1 MNAAQIEQPATRIIV
16 VTGASRGIGRAIA
29 VQMAGPQTHVIINY
43 NSAQEAAQQTAALV
57 AGRGGTST
65 AMQFSVADPG
75 AVKAAFRQVLDVHGR
90 VDVLVNNAGI
100 ARDNLLAL
108 MNPAEWDQ
116 VMDTNLKGAF
126 LCSQAVIKAMIRQ
139 RFGRIVNV
147 TSVVGVTGN
156 AGQCNYSAAKAG
168 IIGLTRA
175 LAREIISRNI
185 TVNAVAPG
193 FIETDM
199 TLAIPKKARETM
211 LAQIPAARCG
221 TPQEV
226 AAAVAFLASD
236 AAGYITGQVIHVNGG
251 MFMG

>member
-1 MNAAQIEQPATRIIV
+1 LSEQRVIV
-16 VTGASRGIGRAIA
+16 VTGASRGIGRSIA
-29 VQMAGPQTHVIINY
+29 VEMAGPKNHIIVNY
-43 NSAQEAAQQTAALV
+43 NSSPEAAKQTAALV
-57 AGRGGTST
+57 VSRGAGST
-65 AMQFSVADPG
+65 LMQFSVADPA
-75 AVKAAFRQVLDVHGR
+75 AVKAAFKQILDAHGR

-100 ARDNLLAL
+100 AKDNLLAL
-108 MNPAEWDQ
+108 MKPSEWDD

-126 LCSQAVIKAMIRQ
+126 LCSQAVIKAMMR
-139 RFGRIVNV
+139 RRYGRIINV
-147 TSVVGVTGN
+147 TSVVGVIGN

-168 IIGLTRA
+168 IIGLTRS

-199 TLAIPKKARETM
+199 TLAIPQKSREA
-211 LAQIPAARCG
+211 LLSQIPAARYG
-221 TPQEV
+221 SPQDV

>member
-1 MNAAQIEQPATRIIV
+1 
-16 VTGASRGIGRAIA
+16 
-29 VQMAGPQTHVIINY
+29 
-43 NSAQEAAQQTAALV
+43 
-57 AGRGGTST
+57 
-65 AMQFSVADPG
+65 MQFSVADPA
-75 AVKAAFRQVLDVHGR
+75 AVKAAFKHILDAHGR

-100 ARDNLLAL
+100 SKDNLLAL
-108 MNPAEWDQ
+108 MKPGEWDD

-126 LCSQAVIKAMIRQ
+126 LCSQAVIKPMMR
-139 RFGRIVNV
+139 RHFGRIVNV
-147 TSVVGVTGN
+147 TSVVGVIGN

-168 IIGLTRA
+168 IIGFTRSV
-175 LAREIISRNI
+175 AREIISRNI

-199 TLAIPKKARETM
+199 TLAIPQKSREA
-211 LAQIPAARCG
+211 LLSQIPAARYG
-221 TPQEV
+221 TPEDV

>member
-1 MNAAQIEQPATRIIV
+1 MSDQRIIV

-29 VQMAGPQTHVIINY
+29 VEMAGQKTHVIVNY
-43 NSAQEAAQQTAALV
+43 NSSPEAAKETAVLV
-57 AGRGGTST
+57 ESRGATST
-65 AMQFSVADPG
+65 AMQFSVADPD
-75 AVKAAFRQVLDVHGR
+75 AVKKAFKQILDEHKR
-90 VDVLVNNAGI
+90 VDVLVNNAGM

-108 MNPAEWDQ
+108 MSPAEWDQ

-126 LCSQAVIKAMIRQ
+126 LCSQAVIKPMIRQ
-139 RFGRIVNV
+139 RRGRIVNV

-156 AGQCNYSAAKAG
+156 PGQCNYSAAKAG
-168 IIGLTRA
+168 IIGLTRS
-175 LAREIISRNI
+175 LAREVVSRNI

-199 TLAIPKKARETM
+199 TLAIPQKSREAL
-211 LAQIPAARCG
+211 LAQIPAARYG
-221 TPQEV
+221 APEDV

-236 AAGYITGQVIHVNGG
+236 AAGYITGQILHVNGG

>member
-1 MNAAQIEQPATRIIV
+1 LSEQRVIV

-29 VQMAGPQTHVIINY
+29 VEMAAAQTHIVINY
-43 NSAQEAAQQTAALV
+43 NSSAEAARQTADLV
-57 AGRGGTST
+57 ESKGGRST
-65 AMQFSVADPG
+65 LMQFSVADPD
-75 AVKAAFRQVLDVHGR
+75 AVKAAFKQILAAHGR

-100 ARDNLLAL
+100 SKDNLLAL
-108 MNPAEWDQ
+108 MRPADWDD
-116 VMDTNLKGAF
+116 VMNTNLKGAF
-126 LCSQAVIKAMIRQ
+126 LCSQAVVKPMIRQ
-139 RFGRIVNV
+139 RYGRIVNV
-147 TSVVGVTGN
+147 TSVVGVIGN

-168 IIGLTRA
+168 IIGFTRSI
-175 LAREIISRNI
+175 AREIVSRNI

-199 TLAIPKKARETM
+199 TLSIPKKSREA
-211 LAQIPAARCG
+211 LLEQIPAARYG
-221 TPQEV
+221 TPEDV